1 MLIPGGRVTD
11 IESVSY
17 THLDVYKRQDQ
28 ENPEQLQIF
37 ELKTLCIAL
46 MGMSDH
52 SSNQNAYR
60 RYLELYI
67 QLCRKYKDTGETC
80 ASMRMAW
87 NFLGAFYMN
96 VGEYMQAEEA
106 FQQALKAEASDEEIS
121 MLSTIDIQSNLLLIY
136 YVQNDQEK
144 AYPLLDEIC
153 LLYTSRCV

>member
-1 MLIPGGRVTD
+1 
-11 IESVSY
+11 
-17 THLDVYKRQDQ
+17 
-28 ENPEQLQIF
+28 
-37 ELKTLCIAL
+37 

-87 NFLGAFYMN
+87 NLPGGILYERGRIYAGRRCF
-96 VGEYMQAEEA
+96 

-136 YVQNDQEK
+136 YVQNDRK
-144 AYPLLDEIC
+144 GISA
-153 LLYTSRCV
+153 VG